1 MSGVTSRNLVRVMR
15 NGFLSGSTGTV
26 MSMSALL
33 LGRVFPVVC
42 RVRFYLA
49 GESNAARAFS
59 MRSFACATS
68 HVALVR

>member
-1 MSGVTSRNLVRVMR
+1 VTRGNIVRVMR

-26 MSMSALL
+26 MSMSARLL
-33 LGRVFPVVC
+33 DRFFPVVC

-59 MRSFACATS
+59 VWSFACATS